1 MTQIMTQT
9 LLSEQ
14 IFNELSKGWPF
25 LYHISNDKPTNLLAN
40 NAQDQALDE
49 NVAVKVGND
58 PTCCLLQRC

>member
-9 LLSEQ
+9 LLIEQ

-25 LYHISNDKPTNLLAN
+25 VYHISNDKPTNLLAN
-40 NAQDQALDE
+40 NAHDQALDE

-58 PTCCLLQRC
+58 PTFCLLQRC